1 MIAEKHVIMELTN
14 IAEIVLGTKTI
25 PAFKVN
31 MILTQKMKKANYC
44 NIIRDW
50 ASITGDST

>member
-31 MILTQKMKKANYC
+31 IILTQKMKKANYC

-50 ASITGDST
+50 ASITGEST